1 MWRRHESVLCLRTCS
16 SSRLILRGS
25 SRFYTRCARQLS
37 HIKIHSRSPMVRKC
51 HNPNQQAKKCFSNS
65 QHRSTNNRRSLR
77 SKKRVL
83 NNQNKPS
90 KKTQVKLPTSQN
102 SRNSSRTTT
111 VKYNINRSSPSSKRM
126 IKAGKCPLIR
136 NSLRKP
142 SHQVTS
148 TKIVISL
155 LTLVTKMSS
164 LER

>member
-1 MWRRHESVLCLRTCS
+1 MWRRHDSALCLRTCS

-25 SRFYTRCARQLS
+25 SRFYTRCAKQQS
-37 HIKIHSRSPMVRKC
+37 QIKIHSRSPMVRKC

-90 KKTQVKLPTSQN
+90 KKTLINLPTSQN
-102 SRNSSRTTT
+102 SRNSSKTTT
-111 VKYNINRSSPSSKRM
+111 VKFNINRSSSPSSKIT

-136 NSLRKP
+136 NSLRK
-142 SHQVTS
+142 H
-148 TKIVISL
+148 
-155 LTLVTKMSS
+155 
-164 LER
+164 